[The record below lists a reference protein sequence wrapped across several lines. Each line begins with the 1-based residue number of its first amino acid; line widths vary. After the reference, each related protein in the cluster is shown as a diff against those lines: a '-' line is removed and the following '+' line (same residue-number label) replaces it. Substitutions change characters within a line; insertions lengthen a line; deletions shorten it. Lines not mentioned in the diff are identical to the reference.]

1 MNWSLTHSLF
11 NCLNID
17 MAQIMNIN
25 AAPIVSPD
33 GAYLVALK
41 DGRIS
46 RIDGKVLSQDTEVK
60 IYVDQK
66 IEEITTEY
74 FKTIATLEAK
84 IAELKTIID
93 GLSVAPQE
101 EATPV
106 EATVESV
113 EEAPKAKPKK
123 SKK

>member
-1 MNWSLTHSLF
+1 
-11 NCLNID
+11 

-46 RIDGKVLSQDTEVK
+46 RIDGKALSQDTEVK
-60 IYVDQK
+60 VYVDQQVEK
-66 IEEITTEY
+66 LTAEY
-74 FKTIATLEAK
+74 TKTIAKLEAEITEIK
-84 IAELKTIID
+84 SVINSMFSAVQNGSAVIEPADEAE
-93 GLSVAPQE
+93 
-101 EATPV
+101 
-106 EATVESV
+106 V
-113 EEAPKAKPKK
+113 EEAPKAKGKK

>member
-1 MNWSLTHSLF
+1 
-11 NCLNID
+11 
-17 MAQIMNIN
+17 MNIN

-41 DGRIS
+41 NGRIS

-74 FKTIATLEAK
+74 FKNITTLEAK

-93 GLSVAPQE
+93 GLSAVLQE
-101 EATPV
+101 ETTPV
-106 EATVESV
+106 EASVESV
-113 EEAPKAKPKK
+113 EEAPKAKTKK

>member
-1 MNWSLTHSLF
+1 
-11 NCLNID
+11 

-46 RIDGKVLSQDTEVK
+46 RIDGKTLSQDTEVK
-60 IYVDQK
+60 VYVDQQVEK
-66 IEEITTEY
+66 LTAEY
-74 FKTIATLEAK
+74 TKTIAKLEAEITEIK
-84 IAELKTIID
+84 SVINSMFSAVQNGSAVIEPADEAE
-93 GLSVAPQE
+93 
-101 EATPV
+101 
-106 EATVESV
+106 V
-113 EEAPKAKPKK
+113 EEAPKAKGKK

>member
-1 MNWSLTHSLF
+1 
-11 NCLNID
+11 

-33 GAYLVALK
+33 DAYLVALK

-46 RIDGKVLSQDTEVK
+46 RIDGKALSQDTEVK
-60 IYVDQK
+60 IYIDQK

-74 FKTIATLEAK
+74 FKNITTLEAK

-93 GLSVAPQE
+93 GLSTVLQE

-106 EATVESV
+106 EATVENV
-113 EEAPKAKPKK
+113 EEAPKAKTKK

>member
-1 MNWSLTHSLF
+1 
-11 NCLNID
+11 

-46 RIDGKVLSQDTEVK
+46 RIDGKALSQDTEVK
-60 IYVDQK
+60 VYVDQQVEK
-66 IEEITTEY
+66 LTAEY
-74 FKTIATLEAK
+74 TKTIAKLEAEITEIK
-84 IAELKTIID
+84 SVINSMFSAVQKGSAVIEPADEAE
-93 GLSVAPQE
+93 
-101 EATPV
+101 
-106 EATVESV
+106 V
-113 EEAPKAKPKK
+113 EEAPKAKGKK

>member
-1 MNWSLTHSLF
+1 
-11 NCLNID
+11 

-46 RIDGKVLSQDTEVK
+46 RIDGKALSQDTEVK
-60 IYVDQK
+60 SYVDQQVEK
-66 IEEITTEY
+66 LTAEYTQTIAKLEAEITEI
-74 FKTIATLEAK
+74 K
-84 IAELKTIID
+84 
-93 GLSVAPQE
+93 SVINSMFSAVQNGSAVIEPADE
-101 EATPV
+101 TG
-106 EATVESV
+106 V
-113 EEAPKAKPKK
+113 EEAPKAKGKK

>member
-1 MNWSLTHSLF
+1 
-11 NCLNID
+11 
-17 MAQIMNIN
+17 MNIN

-33 GAYLVALK
+33 GSYLVALK

-46 RIDGKVLSQDTEVK
+46 RIDGKALSQDTEVK

-101 EATPV
+101 ETLLV
-106 EATVESV
+106 EETAEGV
-113 EEAPKAKPKK
+113 EEAPKAKTKK

>member
-1 MNWSLTHSLF
+1 
-11 NCLNID
+11 

-41 DGRIS
+41 NGRIS

-74 FKTIATLEAK
+74 FKNITTLEAK

-93 GLSVAPQE
+93 GLSAVLQE

-113 EEAPKAKPKK
+113 EEAPKAKTKK

>member
-1 MNWSLTHSLF
+1 
-11 NCLNID
+11 

-46 RIDGKVLSQDTEVK
+46 RIDGKALSQDTEVK
-60 IYVDQK
+60 VYVDQQVEK
-66 IEEITTEY
+66 LTAEY
-74 FKTIATLEAK
+74 TKTIAKLEAEITEIK
-84 IAELKTIID
+84 
-93 GLSVAPQE
+93 SVINSMFTAVQNGSAVIEPADE
-101 EATPV
+101 TE
-106 EATVESV
+106 V
-113 EEAPKAKPKK
+113 EEAPKAKSKK

>member
-1 MNWSLTHSLF
+1 
-11 NCLNID
+11 
-17 MAQIMNIN
+17 MNIN

-41 DGRIS
+41 NGRIS

-74 FKTIATLEAK
+74 FKNITTLEAK

-93 GLSVAPQE
+93 GLSAVLQE

-113 EEAPKAKPKK
+113 EEAPKAKTKK

>member
-1 MNWSLTHSLF
+1 
-11 NCLNID
+11 
-17 MAQIMNIN
+17 MNIN

-33 GAYLVALK
+33 GSYLVALK

-46 RIDGKVLSQDTEVK
+46 RIDGKALSQDTEVK

-84 IAELKTIID
+84 IADLKTIID
-93 GLSVAPQE
+93 ALSAVLQE
-101 EATPV
+101 EATPA
-106 EATVESV
+106 EATVEGA
-113 EEAPKAKPKK
+113 EEAPKAKAKK

>member
-1 MNWSLTHSLF
+1 
-11 NCLNID
+11 

-46 RIDGKVLSQDTEVK
+46 RIDGKALSQDTEVK

-74 FKTIATLEAK
+74 FKAFRSRLIYNF
-84 IAELKTIID
+84 
-93 GLSVAPQE
+93 
-101 EATPV
+101 
-106 EATVESV
+106 
-113 EEAPKAKPKK
+113 
-123 SKK
+123 

>member
-74 FKTIATLEAK
+74 FKNITTLEAK

-93 GLSVAPQE
+93 GLSTVLQE

-106 EATVESV
+106 EATVENV
-113 EEAPKAKPKK
+113 EEAPKAKTKK

>member
-1 MNWSLTHSLF
+1 
-11 NCLNID
+11 

-33 GAYLVALK
+33 GSYLVALK

-46 RIDGKVLSQDTEVK
+46 RIDGKALSQDTEVK

-93 GLSVAPQE
+93 GLSAAPQE
-101 EATPV
+101 ETLLV
-106 EATVESV
+106 EAAEGA
-113 EEAPKAKPKK
+113 EEAPKAKAKK